1 MRNNPYDFKALSSGI
16 NPSTGYSDDPM
27 VQEAIMSGMS
37 PRDAMMMAAEF
48 RVKDSQSQRHQYE
61 MEMGKQQAMQQQLTQ
76 QRLNELG
83 IENPSDI
90 QGNFNMLVQA
100 GVDPTNAATI
110 ATQLASMPFQ
120 QEQASL
126 KMETDEIKKARDQED
141 VYRKEYIG
149 ASKEFKDVS
158 RAYSKIHKAL
168 NKKNPAPSDDMAA
181 VYSLIKLYDPNTGVR
196 EGEYAKAEQ
205 LKGVP
210 EWLGSQYNKTVQ
222 GNFLTPTMRQQMTK
236 TAKDLYTSEKEAN
249 KKIVSQYKALSERAG
264 LNPENV
270 LLDYNASEDEE
281 ELTQEQR
288 ERARYEQL
296 KAIKEKRGF

>member
-1 MRNNPYDFKALSSGI
+1 
-16 NPSTGYSDDPM
+16 
-27 VQEAIMSGMS
+27 
-37 PRDAMMMAAEF
+37 
-48 RVKDSQSQRHQYE
+48 
-61 MEMGKQQAMQQQLTQ
+61 MGKQKAMQQELMQ

-100 GVDPTNAATI
+100 GVEPTAAASI

-126 KMETDEIKKARDQED
+126 KMETDQIKKARDQED

-158 RAYSKIHKAL
+158 RAYSKIQKAL

-205 LKGVP
+205 LQGVP
-210 EWLGSQYNKTVQ
+210 QWLGSQYNKTVQ

-249 KKIVSQYKALSERAG
+249 KKY
-264 LNPENV
+264 
-270 LLDYNASEDEE
+270 
-281 ELTQEQR
+281 
-288 ERARYEQL
+288 
-296 KAIKEKRGF
+296 